1 MGSSAA
7 AFFLASQ
14 FPILS
19 TENNSTITFSLLPHA
34 MPFQVQLQ
42 HMQQLQQKIEGL
54 SSPSPLDQCPV
65 GKLHYYLFF
74 CGGTD
79 RQIVERGKKT
89 HCTEG
94 PSSSLPLSSS
104 LLSPQRLVTSLPL
117 SALFFLALT
126 YFRRNNFFAAVKYW
140 RLLKMKKVT

>member
-42 HMQQLQQKIEGL
+42 HMQQLQQRIEGL
-54 SSPSPLDQCPV
+54 SSSSLDQCPV
-65 GKLHYYLFF
+65 GKLYYYLFF

-79 RQIVERGKKT
+79 RQIVERGEKT
-89 HCTEG
+89 HCMEG
-94 PSSSLPLSSS
+94 PSSSLSLRLLAFSSATRYFTPPL
-104 LLSPQRLVTSLPL
+104 RPL
-117 SALFFLALT
+117 FLALT
-126 YFRRNNFFAAVKYW
+126 YFRRNNFFCYS
-140 RLLKMKKVT
+140 